1 MPIYSKVE
9 LENMNV
15 KNQLKPMA
23 VKMGLPGYSKKT
35 KAVVISAILEKQGA
49 AKAAKAPKS
58 ATASIAPA
66 AAKKAMNA
74 IEFCATS
81 VLTKPSAKKGDKC
94 TTTIRV
100 SSGASSGNF
109 PVAGRSVAEVA
120 EFLREVLNIQK
131 MSPGLVNGKDVEGT
145 YILKDGDELEFLKPA
160 GSKG

>member
-1 MPIYSKVE
+1 MPIYLREE

-15 KNQLKPMA
+15 KNDLKPLA
-23 VKMGLPGYSKKT
+23 VEMGLVGLSKKT
-35 KAVVISAILEKQGA
+35 KAVVIEAILQSQGPL
-49 AKAAKAPKS
+49 APKA

-66 AAKKAMNA
+66 AAIKAMNA

-94 TTTIRV
+94 STTIRV

-120 EFLREVLNIQK
+120 DFLREVLNIEK

-145 YILKDGDELEFLKPA
+145 YTLKDGDELEFLKPA

>member
-1 MPIYSKVE
+1 MPIYSKEE

-15 KNQLKPMA
+15 KFDLKPMA

-35 KAVVISAILEKQGA
+35 KAVVISAILENQKPV
-49 AKAAKAPKS
+49 AKKAPKA

-66 AAKKAMNA
+66 AAAKAMNA
-74 IEFCATS
+74 IEFCATA

-94 TTTIRV
+94 STTIRV
-100 SSGASSGNF
+100 TSGASSGNF

-120 EFLREVLNIQK
+120 EFLREVLNIEK
-131 MSPGLVNGKDVEGT
+131 MSPGLVNGKNVEGT
-145 YILKDGDELEFLKPA
+145 HILKDKDELEFLKPA

>member
-49 AKAAKAPKS
+49 AKAPKAPKA

-66 AAKKAMNA
+66 AAMNA
-74 IEFCATS
+74 IEFCATA

-94 TTTIRV
+94 STTIRV

-120 EFLREVLNIQK
+120 EFLREVLNIEK
-131 MSPGLVNGKDVEGT
+131 MSPGLVNGKDVNGT
-145 YILKDGDELEFLKPA
+145 YTLKDGDELEFLKPA

>member
-1 MPIYSKVE
+1 MPIYTKEE

-15 KNQLKPMA
+15 KNELKPMA
-23 VKMGLPGYSKKT
+23 VKMGLSGYSKKT
-35 KAVVISAILEKQGA
+35 KAVVISAILEKQGPT
-49 AKAAKAPKS
+49 KAPKGA

-66 AAKKAMNA
+66 AAAKAMNA

-94 TTTIRV
+94 STTIRV

-109 PVAGRSVAEVA
+109 PVSGRTVAEVG
-120 EFLREVLNIQK
+120 EFLREVLNIEK
-131 MSPGLVNGKDVEGT
+131 MSSGLVNGKNVEGSYT
-145 YILKDGDELEFLKPA
+145 LKDGDELEFLKAA

>member
-1 MPIYSKVE
+1 MPIYSKDE

-15 KNQLKPMA
+15 KNDLKPMA
-23 VKMGLPGYSKKT
+23 VKLGLTGYSKKT
-35 KAVVISAILEKQGA
+35 KAVVISAILESQKPA
-49 AKAAKAPKS
+49 AKKAPK
-58 ATASIAPA
+58 APVASIAPA
-66 AAKKAMNA
+66 AAAKAINA

-94 TTTIRV
+94 STTIRV

-120 EFLREVLNIQK
+120 DFLREVLNIEK

-145 YILKDGDELEFLKPA
+145 YTLKEGDELEFLKPA